1 MQFRMI
7 RKQAGSSWREL
18 LALWAGC
25 LLQETANISKPGAM
39 APSSGGHGFLWNY
52 YCQLQVMQRELQDPE
67 VFSLAD
73 GHRGS
78 ETEPMAWGC
87 LGSSTP
93 FSLRVGLCPDD
104 VEFVLAWCDARNR
117 HFAEAKANF
126 VQSLETW
133 PGSSCWV
140 PGLKWGLPWREA
152 EDEEL
157 PILSQ
162 HDFMLFTAKDFGAF
176 RATSFHDHGSFES
189 CLQSTEPGDE
199 TPCSLQGLN
208 CSNAGDNDV
217 HGQRGGWAGFVP
229 GLVPTE
235 PCNDIFGEDDGQR
248 GGWAGF
254 APGSVPTEPN
264 DDVSRQRG
272 GWAGCAPGLVPTE
285 PCNDSFGEDDGQRGG
300 WAGFAPGSVP
310 TEPSH
315 DVSRQRG
322 GWAGCA
328 PGLVPTEPDAKCD
341 AGREPHLILPN
352 PVLDVGCDFLGQPL
366 SNHTPS
372 LAVESFEL
380 IDPGCDFLGNPLGP
394 GCFFNKLQDFCPWK
408 GVRVGEASHPGPG
421 QGFGD
426 PCLSELDKGAVVDIV
441 VHFDGACCV
450 AIWHGEPCV
459 TEHFQFS
466 SPGTYTLYGAI
477 FEGLSH
483 DLPVLSR
490 GPASVIVARPALDD
504 RTFWRLT
511 ELCAGIGGISAGMQ
525 ATGGEAIFA
534 VDMCELACATL
545 QLNCAPV
552 LCGDLHDR
560 EVRIQAHLAHATCSC
575 IVGAGVPCQG
585 YSTQGLRRGFA
596 DPRSKALLAVLQY
609 VWHSQAYG
617 LVLECRL
624 LIALRL

>member
-1 MQFRMI
+1 MAFCGTITASCRSCSVNYKTL
-7 RKQAGSSWREL
+7 RCS
-18 LALWAGC
+18 AL
-25 LLQETANISKPGAM
+25 QMDTAAARP
-39 APSSGGHGFLWNY
+39 
-52 YCQLQVMQRELQDPE
+52 
-67 VFSLAD
+67 
-73 GHRGS
+73 
-78 ETEPMAWGC
+78 
-87 LGSSTP
+87 STP

-264 DDVSRQRG
+264 DDVSRQWG

-300 WAGFAPGSVP
+300 WAGFAPVLCRRSPITMFPGNGEAGQAVRPVSCRRSLMPSVM
-310 TEPSH
+310 E
-315 DVSRQRG
+315 DVSPISS
-322 GWAGCA
+322 C
-328 PGLVPTEPDAKCD
+328 PIP
-341 AGREPHLILPN
+341 
-352 PVLDVGCDFLGQPL
+352 FLTL
-366 SNHTPS
+366 
-372 LAVESFEL
+372 
-380 IDPGCDFLGNPLGP
+380 
-394 GCFFNKLQDFCPWK
+394 
-408 GVRVGEASHPGPG
+408 
-421 QGFGD
+421 
-426 PCLSELDKGAVVDIV
+426 
-441 VHFDGACCV
+441 V
-450 AIWHGEPCV
+450 AISWG
-459 TEHFQFS
+459 
-466 SPGTYTLYGAI
+466 
-477 FEGLSH
+477 GLC
-483 DLPVLSR
+483 PT
-490 GPASVIVARPALDD
+490 I
-504 RTFWRLT
+504 
-511 ELCAGIGGISAGMQ
+511 
-525 ATGGEAIFA
+525 
-534 VDMCELACATL
+534 
-545 QLNCAPV
+545 
-552 LCGDLHDR
+552 
-560 EVRIQAHLAHATCSC
+560 
-575 IVGAGVPCQG
+575 
-585 YSTQGLRRGFA
+585 LR
-596 DPRSKALLAVLQY
+596 V
-609 VWHSQAYG
+609 
-617 LVLECRL
+617 
-624 LIALRL
+624 

>member
-1 MQFRMI
+1 
-7 RKQAGSSWREL
+7 
-18 LALWAGC
+18 
-25 LLQETANISKPGAM
+25 
-39 APSSGGHGFLWNY
+39 
-52 YCQLQVMQRELQDPE
+52 MQRELQDPE

-87 LGSSTP
+87 LGSSAP

-162 HDFMLFTAKDFGAF
+162 HDFMMFTAKDFGAF
-176 RATSFHDHGSFES
+176 RATNFHVHGSFES

-199 TPCSLQGLN
+199 TPRSLQGLD
-208 CSNAGDNDV
+208 CSSAGDDDV
-217 HGQRGGWAGFVP
+217 RGQRGDWAGFAP
-229 GLVPTE
+229 SLVPTE
-235 PCNDIFGEDDGQR
+235 PCNDIFREDDGQR

-254 APGSVPTEPN
+254 APGSAPTEPD
-264 DDVSRQRG
+264 DDVSRKRG
-272 GWAGCAPGLVPTE
+272 GWAGCAPGL
-285 PCNDSFGEDDGQRGG
+285 
-300 WAGFAPGSVP
+300 A
-310 TEPSH
+310 
-315 DVSRQRG
+315 
-322 GWAGCA
+322 
-328 PGLVPTEPDAKCD
+328 PTEPDAKCD
-341 AGREPHLILPN
+341 GRGKGGAGCVSHLMLSKPT
-352 PVLDVGCDFLGQPL
+352 LDVGCDFLGGPL
-366 SNHTPS
+366 TSHTPR
-372 LAVESFEL
+372 LADESFEPMDL
-380 IDPGCDFLGNPLGP
+380 GCDFLGNPLGP
-394 GCFFNKLQDFCPWK
+394 GCMFNKLQDFCPWK

-441 VHFDGACCV
+441 VHFRAR
-450 AIWHGEPCV
+450 
-459 TEHFQFS
+459 FQFS

-477 FEGLSH
+477 FEGFSQ

-490 GPASVIVARPALDD
+490 GPASVIVARPAPDD
-504 RTFWRLT
+504 RTFWGLT

-525 ATGGEAIFA
+525 ATGGDAIFA

-545 QLNCAPV
+545 RLNCAPV
-552 LCGDLHDR
+552 QCGDCMIARSASRHILHMPR
-560 EVRIQAHLAHATCSC
+560 
-575 IVGAGVPCQG
+575 VP
-585 YSTQGLRRGFA
+585 
-596 DPRSKALLAVLQY
+596 AL
-609 VWHSQAYG
+609 
-617 LVLECRL
+617 
-624 LIALRL
+624 